1 MLQRK
6 FDQVADP
13 AGRGLVGTVR
23 KRQGDDARAF
33 AAALLCTDRRDL
45 A

>member
-13 AGRGLVGTVR
+13 AGRDLAGTVR
-23 KRQGDDARAF
+23 KRQGHDAVAF
-33 AAALLCTDRRDL
+33 AAALLCADRRDL